1 MEEDNYKHYFDLNV
15 ALTSLDLVKNEYKN
29 LPWYKKIFHKKKCNK
44 KIKELHDKI
53 WDCVKSLYTQ
63 PYVSATL
70 LLYLEYTYII
80 PLKYSGIVRRTKNR
94 HGFDLFYINRV
105 KSGSAMEVF
114 SADYISKYVERSVSV
129 IFGPLTYHTKQL
141 TIGEIQYTVRSL
153 SSLDYTETE
162 YFACDLQDFENTLKP
177 DIKERE
183 KFILDTIN
191 LALEDTVSLLLEH
204 GLSGEPLLY

>member
-1 MEEDNYKHYFDLNV
+1 MEDNYKHYFDLTV
-15 ALTSLDLVKNEYKN
+15 ALTSLDLVKTDYEN
-29 LPWYKKIFHKKKCNK
+29 LPWYKKIFHRNKCNK
-44 KIKELHDKI
+44 KIEELHDKI
-53 WDCVKSLYTQ
+53 WNYVEALYNQ

-80 PLKYSGIVRRTKNR
+80 PLKYGGIVRRTKNR

-105 KSGSAMEVF
+105 KSESAMEVF
-114 SADYISKYVERSVSV
+114 SAKYISKYVERNVS
-129 IFGPLTYHTKQL
+129 ITFGPLTYHSKQL

-162 YFACDLQDFENTLKP
+162 YFTCDLQDFENSLKT
-177 DIKERE
+177 DVKERE